1 MSDGAWITIV
11 AGLVATGCALLGS
24 FLVVRRQALMTDAV
38 SHAVLPG
45 IVLAW
50 LVTGSRE
57 PVGMIIGASLFA
69 VLCVLLVEL
78 LEATG
83 LVRTDGAI
91 GLVFPALFSLGVLG
105 VHRWTEDI
113 HLDLDATIYGEIAF
127 VTFDRIQLLGVE
139 MPRAALI
146 TGIVVLLDAL
156 LVLAGWRVVRAA
168 SFDPGFAA
176 SVGVR
181 VRLVSRMLLVATAI
195 TAVVAFESVGAILV
209 ITLFIVPAAT
219 GVLLGT
225 RMWHVV
231 ALAVGCGWLAAILGW
246 QSALRWD
253 ASVAGAM
260 GVVSGIAFGLAL
272 LVRALLRSRGSTRAM
287 RRPGGASRPD
297 AERGLDQ
304 VGSER
309 RLSMN
314 ETTVGSIAANPPGSS
329 ASR

>member
-1 MSDGAWITIV
+1 MSNGAWITIV

-24 FLVVRRQALMTDAV
+24 FLVVRRQALLTDAV

-50 LVTGSRE
+50 LVTGSRH
-57 PVGMIIGASLFA
+57 PIGMIIGAGLFA

-105 VHRWTEDI
+105 VNQWTEDI

-127 VTFDRIQLLGVE
+127 VTFDRVAMLGTE
-139 MPRAALI
+139 IPRAVLL
-146 TGIVVLLDAL
+146 TGGAVLLDAL
-156 LVLAGWRVVRAA
+156 LVVLGWRILRAA
-168 SFDPGFAA
+168 SFDAGFAA

-219 GVLLGT
+219 GLLVGS
-225 RMWHVV
+225 RMWQVV
-231 ALAVGCGWLAAILGW
+231 AVAVACGWISAFAGW
-246 QSALRWD
+246 QAALHWD

-260 GVVSGIAFGLAL
+260 GVVAGLAFCAAIAL
-272 LVRALLRSRGSTRAM
+272 RAGRRRLGSGRVVRAGGSA
-287 RRPGGASRPD
+287 PD
-297 AERGLDQ
+297 AR
-304 VGSER
+304 S
-309 RLSMN
+309 
-314 ETTVGSIAANPPGSS
+314 SIGREPEPPRVSD
-329 ASR
+329 AVAR